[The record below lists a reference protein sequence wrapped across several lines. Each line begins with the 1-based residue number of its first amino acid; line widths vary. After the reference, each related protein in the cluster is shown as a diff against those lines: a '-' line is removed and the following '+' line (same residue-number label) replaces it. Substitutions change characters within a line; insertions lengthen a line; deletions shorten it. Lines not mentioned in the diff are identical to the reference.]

1 VEGEEGEP
9 FSEFSVRG
17 VEGDVSTTDK
27 SFNVSVI
34 NDAMFA
40 IERPALRVRA
50 SVVCAMRGWVDCA
63 KDTIDSDVLHVCDRC
78 SVLKLKQNANDPLTD
93 TST

>member
-1 VEGEEGEP
+1 MGPSKEIDESGGGSGDGGNVDVVGVEERDEP
-9 FSEFSVRG
+9 FSVFGVRG

-40 IERPALRVRA
+40 IEGPVRCVRA
-50 SVVCAMRGWVDCA
+50 CVVCTGTMW
-63 KDTIDSDVLHVCDRC
+63 
-78 SVLKLKQNANDPLTD
+78 
-93 TST
+93 

>member
-1 VEGEEGEP
+1 MGSNEIEESGGGGGGKVDVVGVEGEEGEP
-9 FSEFSVRG
+9 FSVRG

-50 SVVCAMRGWVDCA
+50 NVVCAMRGWV
-63 KDTIDSDVLHVCDRC
+63 VL
-78 SVLKLKQNANDPLTD
+78 
-93 TST
+93 

>member
-1 VEGEEGEP
+1 MGSNEIEESGGGGGVGGGGGGKVDVVGVEGEEGEP
-9 FSEFSVRG
+9 FSEFGVRG
-17 VEGDVSTTDK
+17 VQGDVSTTDK

-50 SVVCAMRGWVDCA
+50 SVVCAMRGWV
-63 KDTIDSDVLHVCDRC
+63 VL
-78 SVLKLKQNANDPLTD
+78 
-93 TST
+93 